1 MVALNFD
8 ASAVQDSTGGFDLI
22 EPGEYRAEIV
32 ADEVKESKSTAGNH
46 YLELQ
51 VKIDGK
57 GSIWDNLNLWNSN
70 PSAVEIANGTLKQI
84 ANAIG
89 QSRIADSAEMLLK
102 PLWFALRLSLA
113 LPATKT
119 KTLSWGTA
127 ALGLSLRPC
136 KLRKKLK
143 HPFLPRRRFPP
154 RRRLRLRPLP
164 GGRSQLG
171 AGFGPP
177 PFFEVGIWLN

>member
-57 GSIWDNLNLWNSN
+57 GSIWDRLNLWNSN

-89 QSRIADSAEMLLK
+89 QGRIADSSEMLLK
-102 PLWFALRLSLA
+102 PLMVRVEIE
-113 LPATKT
+113 P
-119 KTLSWGTA
+119 GTA
-127 ALGLSLRPC
+127 GYKNKNIIVGYSGVGSVAAPQQVAQAAQAPVPPSA
-136 KLRKKLK
+136 
-143 HPFLPRRRFPP
+143 PFPTAAPAP
-154 RRRLRLRPLP
+154 TANAPW
-164 GGRSQLG
+164 RS
-171 AGFGPP
+171 
-177 PFFEVGIWLN
+177 

>member
-57 GSIWDNLNLWNSN
+57 GSIWDRLNLWNSN

-102 PLWFALRLSLA
+102 PLMVRVEIE
-113 LPATKT
+113 P
-119 KTLSWGTA
+119 GTA
-127 ALGLSLRPC
+127 GYKDKNIIVGYSGVGSVAAPMQVAQEAQAPVPPSAPFPTTAPAPTATAPWRP
-136 KLRKKLK
+136 
-143 HPFLPRRRFPP
+143 
-154 RRRLRLRPLP
+154 
-164 GGRSQLG
+164 
-171 AGFGPP
+171 
-177 PFFEVGIWLN
+177 

>member
-8 ASAVQDSTGGFDLI
+8 ASAVQESTGGYGLI

-57 GSIWDNLNLWNSN
+57 GSIWDRLNLWNSN

-102 PLWFALRLSLA
+102 PLMVRVDIEA
-113 LPATKT
+113 
-119 KTLSWGTA
+119 GTA
-127 ALGLSLRPC
+127 GYKDKNIIVGYSGVGSVAAPQQVAQAAQAPVPPSA
-136 KLRKKLK
+136 
-143 HPFLPRRRFPP
+143 PFPTAAPAP
-154 RRRLRLRPLP
+154 TATAPW
-164 GGRSQLG
+164 RS
-171 AGFGPP
+171 
-177 PFFEVGIWLN
+177 

>member
-8 ASAVQDSTGGFDLI
+8 ASAVQESTGGYGLI

-57 GSIWDNLNLWNSN
+57 GSIWDRLNLWNSN

-89 QSRIADSAEMLLK
+89 QSRIVDSAEMLLK
-102 PLWFALRLSLA
+102 PLMVRVEIE
-113 LPATKT
+113 P
-119 KTLSWGTA
+119 GTA
-127 ALGLSLRPC
+127 GYKDKNIIVGYSGVGSVAAPQQVAQAAQAPVPVPPSA
-136 KLRKKLK
+136 
-143 HPFLPRRRFPP
+143 PFPTAASAPTANAP
-154 RRRLRLRPLP
+154 W
-164 GGRSQLG
+164 RS
-171 AGFGPP
+171 
-177 PFFEVGIWLN
+177 

>member
-8 ASAVQDSTGGFDLI
+8 ATAVPESTGGFDLI

-32 ADEVKESKSTAGNH
+32 AEEVKESKSTAGNH

-57 GSIWDNLNLWNSN
+57 GSIWDRLNLWNSN
-70 PSAVEIANGTLKQI
+70 PSAVEIANGTLKEI

-102 PLWFALRLSLA
+102 PLMVRVEIE
-113 LPATKT
+113 P
-119 KTLSWGTA
+119 GTA
-127 ALGLSLRPC
+127 GYKDKNIIVKYSGVGSPAAPLQVAQAAQAPV
-136 KLRKKLK
+136 
-143 HPFLPRRRFPP
+143 PP
-154 RRRLRLRPLP
+154 SAPSATAAP
-164 GGRSQLG
+164 AQATSGQVPWQS
-171 AGFGPP
+171 
-177 PFFEVGIWLN
+177 

>member
-8 ASAVQDSTGGFDLI
+8 ASAVQDSTGGYGLI
-22 EPGEYRAEIV
+22 EPGEYPAEIV
-32 ADEVKESKSTAGNH
+32 ADEVKESKRTPGNH

-102 PLWFALRLSLA
+102 PLMVRVEIE
-113 LPATKT
+113 P
-119 KTLSWGTA
+119 GTA
-127 ALGLSLRPC
+127 GYKDKNIIVAYSGVGSVAAPMQVAQEAQAPVPPSAPFPTAAPAPTATAPWRP
-136 KLRKKLK
+136 
-143 HPFLPRRRFPP
+143 
-154 RRRLRLRPLP
+154 
-164 GGRSQLG
+164 
-171 AGFGPP
+171 
-177 PFFEVGIWLN
+177 

>member
-8 ASAVQDSTGGFDLI
+8 ASAVQESTGGFDLI

-57 GSIWDNLNLWNSN
+57 GSIWDRLNLWNSN

-102 PLWFALRLSLA
+102 PLMVRVEVE
-113 LPATKT
+113 P
-119 KTLSWGTA
+119 GTA
-127 ALGLSLRPC
+127 GYKDKNIIVGYSGVGSVAAPQQVAQAAQAPVTPSAPFPTTAPAPTATAPWRP
-136 KLRKKLK
+136 
-143 HPFLPRRRFPP
+143 
-154 RRRLRLRPLP
+154 
-164 GGRSQLG
+164 
-171 AGFGPP
+171 
-177 PFFEVGIWLN
+177 

>member
-8 ASAVQDSTGGFDLI
+8 ASAVQDSTGGYGLI

-57 GSIWDNLNLWNSN
+57 GSIWDRLNLWNSN

-102 PLWFALRLSLA
+102 PLMVRVEIE
-113 LPATKT
+113 P
-119 KTLSWGTA
+119 GTA
-127 ALGLSLRPC
+127 GYKDKNIIVGYSGVGSVAAPQQVAQAAQAPVPPSA
-136 KLRKKLK
+136 
-143 HPFLPRRRFPP
+143 PFPTAAPAP
-154 RRRLRLRPLP
+154 TATAPW
-164 GGRSQLG
+164 RS
-171 AGFGPP
+171 
-177 PFFEVGIWLN
+177 

>member
-8 ASAVQDSTGGFDLI
+8 ASAVQESTGGYGLI

-32 ADEVKESKSTAGNH
+32 ADEVKESKSTPGNH

-51 VKIDGK
+51 VKVDGT
-57 GSIWDNLNLWNSN
+57 GSIWDRLNLWNSN

-102 PLWFALRLSLA
+102 PLMVRVDIEA
-113 LPATKT
+113 
-119 KTLSWGTA
+119 GTA
-127 ALGLSLRPC
+127 GYKDKNIIVEYSGVGSVAAPQQVAQAAQAPVPPSA
-136 KLRKKLK
+136 
-143 HPFLPRRRFPP
+143 PFPTAAPAP
-154 RRRLRLRPLP
+154 TATAPW
-164 GGRSQLG
+164 RS
-171 AGFGPP
+171 
-177 PFFEVGIWLN
+177 

>member
-8 ASAVQDSTGGFDLI
+8 ASAVQESTGGYGLI

-57 GSIWDNLNLWNSN
+57 GSIWDRLNLWNSN

-89 QSRIADSAEMLLK
+89 QSRIVDSAEMLLK
-102 PLWFALRLSLA
+102 PLMVRVEIE
-113 LPATKT
+113 P
-119 KTLSWGTA
+119 GTA
-127 ALGLSLRPC
+127 GYKDKNIIVGYSGVGSVAAPQQVAQAAQAPVPPSA
-136 KLRKKLK
+136 
-143 HPFLPRRRFPP
+143 PFPTAAPAP
-154 RRRLRLRPLP
+154 TATAPW
-164 GGRSQLG
+164 RS
-171 AGFGPP
+171 
-177 PFFEVGIWLN
+177 